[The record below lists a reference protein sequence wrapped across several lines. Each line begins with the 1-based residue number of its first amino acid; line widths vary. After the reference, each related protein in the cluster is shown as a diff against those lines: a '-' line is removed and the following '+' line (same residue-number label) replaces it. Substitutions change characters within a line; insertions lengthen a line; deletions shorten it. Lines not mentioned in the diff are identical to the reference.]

1 MGPWIIRNIS
11 ESVKE
16 VEKNQSQ
23 KKKHPKN
30 PASSLDRVS
39 YKKKISKILQ

>member
-16 VEKNQSQ
+16 AEKNQSH
-23 KKKHPKN
+23 KKKNQKN
-30 PASSLDRVS
+30 PASSLDRVN
-39 YKKKISKILQ
+39 YKKKISKIL